1 MFAVV
6 RTGGKQYRVAKDDII
21 EVEKLDAEAGSTVQL
36 GEVLMVGNEAE
47 QTVGAPLV
55 DGATVAAEVV
65 TQKRG
70 DKILVFKKK
79 RRKHYRR
86 LRGHRQHLT
95 VLRVTDI
102 LTGGR
107 KPAKTAAKAPAK
119 AEEKPAPKKAEE
131 TPAVE
136 KPAAA
141 KPAAKPA
148 AEKPAAA
155 AKPAEKKPAAKAKPA
170 AKKPAAKAKPAAKK
184 PAAKKP
190 AAKKPAAKAKPA
202 AKKPAA
208 KKPAAKKP
216 AAKKPKE

>member
-107 KPAKTAAKAPAK
+107 KPAKTAAKVPAK

-170 AKKPAAKAKPAAKK
+170 AKKPAPKAK

>member
-1 MFAVV
+1 MFAVI
-6 RTGGKQYRVAKDDII
+6 RTGGKQYKVAKDDII
-21 EVEKLDAEAGSTVQL
+21 EVEKLDGEAGSKVEL
-36 GEVLMVGNEAE
+36 GEVLMVGNGSE

-55 DGATVAAEVV
+55 DGAFVAAEVV

-70 DKILVFKKK
+70 DKILVFKKR

-119 AEEKPAPKKAEE
+119 SEEKPAAKKAEEKPAE
-131 TPAVE
+131 T
-136 KPAAA
+136 
-141 KPAAKPA
+141 
-148 AEKPAAA
+148 
-155 AKPAEKKPAAKAKPA
+155 KPAAKAKPA
-170 AKKPAAKAKPAAKK
+170 AKKPTEKKPAAKAQPAEKKPAAKAK

-216 AAKKPKE
+216 AARKPAAKKPKE

>member
-21 EVEKLDAEAGSTVQL
+21 EVEKLDGDTGSTIAL
-36 GEVLMVGNEAE
+36 EEVLIVGNETD

-55 DGATVAAEVV
+55 DGATVAAEVIA
-65 TQKRG
+65 QKRG
-70 DKILVFKKK
+70 AKILVFKKK

-95 VLRVTDI
+95 VLRITHI

-119 AEEKPAPKKAEE
+119 AEEKPAPKKAEN
-131 TPAVE
+131 
-136 KPAAA
+136 
-141 KPAAKPA
+141 
-148 AEKPAAA
+148 
-155 AKPAEKKPAAKAKPA
+155 KPAEKPPAEAKPE
-170 AKKPAAKAKPAAKK
+170 AKKPATKK
-184 PAAKKP
+184 PAAKP

>member
-1 MFAVV
+1 MFAVI
-6 RTGGKQYRVAKDDII
+6 RTGGKQYKVAKDDII
-21 EVEKLDAEAGSTVQL
+21 EVEKLDGEAGSKIEL

-70 DKILVFKKK
+70 NKILVFKKK

-119 AEEKPAPKKAEE
+119 TEEKPTPKKAEE
-131 TPAVE
+131 TPA
-136 KPAAA
+136 AA
-141 KPAAKPA
+141 KPVEAKPA
-148 AEKPAAA
+148 AE
-155 AKPAEKKPAAKAKPA
+155 KPAAKAKPA
-170 AKKPAAKAKPAAKK
+170 AKKPAEAKPAAR
-184 PAAKKP
+184 
-190 AAKKPAAKAKPA
+190 KPAAKAKPA

>member
-6 RTGGKQYRVAKDDII
+6 RTGGKQYKVAKDDII
-21 EVEKLDAEAGSTVQL
+21 EVEKLDGEAGSTIAL
-36 GEVLMVGNEAE
+36 EEVLMVGNGAD
-47 QTVGAPLV
+47 QTVGSPLV

-65 TQKRG
+65 TQKRAA
-70 DKILVFKKK
+70 KILVFKKK
-79 RRKHYRR
+79 RRKNYRR
-86 LRGHRQHLT
+86 MRGHRQHLT
-95 VLRVTDI
+95 VLRITDI

-119 AEEKPAPKKAEE
+119 AEEKPALAKTE
-131 TPAVE
+131 E
-136 KPAAA
+136 KPAPKTAA
-141 KPAAKPA
+141 TKPAAKPA
-148 AEKPAAA
+148 AE
-155 AKPAEKKPAAKAKPA
+155 AKPA
-170 AKKPAAKAKPAAKK
+170 AKKPAAKK

-216 AAKKPKE
+216 AAKKPAAKKPKE

>member
-21 EVEKLDAEAGSTVQL
+21 EVEKLDGDAGSTIAL
-36 GEVLMVGNEAE
+36 EEVLMVGNETE

-70 DKILVFKKK
+70 AKVLIFKKK

-95 VLRVTDI
+95 VLRITDI

-119 AEEKPAPKKAEE
+119 AEEKPAAKKAEE
-131 TPAVE
+131 
-136 KPAAA
+136 KPAP
-141 KPAAKPA
+141 KKSETTPAAKPA
-148 AEKPAAA
+148 AE
-155 AKPAEKKPAAKAKPA
+155 AEPAAKKPA
-170 AKKPAAKAKPAAKK
+170 AKKPAAKPAPKAKPAAKK

-190 AAKKPAAKAKPA
+190 AAKKPAAKPA

-216 AAKKPKE
+216 AAKKPAARKPKE